1 MDDKILWYTVSIGNT
16 EVDGALDYEEAYRM
30 AVSLISQRYTN
41 EVTLKVID
49 PSDLSVLDTEIVT
62 HPYVDTPLRS
72 L

>member
-1 MDDKILWYTVSIGNT
+1 MENKNLWFTLSIDGL
-16 EVDGALDYEEAYRM
+16 EVDGANDYEEAYRM
-30 AVSLISQRYTN
+30 AVSLICQRYTD

>member
-1 MDDKILWYTVSIGNT
+1 MDDKNLWYTVSIGNT
-16 EVDGALDYEEAYRM
+16 EVDGANDYEEAYRM
-30 AVSLISQRYTN
+30 AVSLICQRYTN

-49 PSDLSVLDTEIVT
+49 PSDLSVLDTEIVN

>member
-1 MDDKILWYTVSIGNT
+1 MDDKNLWYTVSIGNN
-16 EVDGALDYEEAYRM
+16 EIDGATDYEEAYRM
-30 AVSLISQRYTN
+30 AVSLICQRYAD

-62 HPYVDTPLRS
+62 HPYVYTPLRS